1 MTQNITKSDIYQLAE
16 IDGEMKIRDLDLAEK
31 LGLKNPR
38 DIKTI
43 IKQNLD
49 ELQSFCPLSAMPTKV
64 DIGLGLTRTV
74 ESFFLNEEQALLV
87 CILSRT
93 AKAKEVRR
101 ELIALYSQ
109 YRHGELEKTNTR
121 FLVEDLQFEILKSNP
136 EWAKILRCHQAG
148 LSGREI
154 GKVIGKSK
162 DTVNRQLQRMNACGF
177 PVRLVSGRKSAQLS
191 LPFGG

>member
-1 MTQNITKSDIYQLAE
+1 MTQNITKSDIYQLVE
-16 IDGEMKIRDLDLAEK
+16 IDGEMKIRDLDLAER
-31 LGLKNPR
+31 LEMKNPH
-38 DIKTI
+38 DIRTL
-43 IKQNLD
+43 IKKNLD
-49 ELQSFCPLSAMPTKV
+49 ELQSFCPISAMPRKENV
-64 DIGLGLTRTV
+64 GLGLTRTV

-109 YRHGELEKTNTR
+109 YRHGELEETNTR

-154 GKVIGKSK
+154 GKVIGKSRT
-162 DTVNRQLQRMNACGF
+162 TVNMALQRMHACGF

>member
-1 MTQNITKSDIYQLAE
+1 MTQNIIKSDIYQLAE

-49 ELQSFCPLSAMPTKV
+49 ELQSFCSLSAMPTKV

-109 YRHGELEKTNTR
+109 YRHGELEETNTR

-148 LSGREI
+148 LSGKEI

-162 DTVNRQLQRMNACGF
+162 DTVNRQLQRMHSCGF
-177 PVRLVSGRKSAQLS
+177 PVRLVSGRKSAQLF